1 MEIKELFEKYIFGW
15 MCRDIE
21 REIDW
26 ARKGDDG
33 GNALCAL
40 GLLAYTEFMGRFLF
54 NISYVRHP
62 LKTDKDKFNAF
73 LSYMDSEYE
82 DLVFIKKK
90 DIYNIF
96 RCGLAHE
103 YFVKRDCTIAMLN
116 STPGRLKIHVPSS
129 LLNQQQAK
137 RKFCYLK
144 KPAKCGLGI
153 AKNGGY
159 WFIVE
164 KYYEDFRNAC
174 ERLYKEPQVPRPII
188 DFYEIHPTTMSSS
201 G

>member
-1 MEIKELFEKYIFGW
+1 

-21 REIDW
+21 REIEW
-26 ARKGDDG
+26 AKKEEDG

-40 GLLAYTEFMGRFLF
+40 GLLAYTEFMGRFLSK
-54 NISYVRHP
+54 ISYVKHP

-73 LSYMDSEYE
+73 LSYMDSQYE
-82 DLVFIKKK
+82 DQIFSKKI

-116 STPGRLKIHVPSS
+116 STTGRLKIYEPSS
-129 LLNQQQAK
+129 VVGQNQAK
-137 RKFCYLK
+137 RKFCFLK
-144 KPAKCGLGI
+144 KPADCGLGV

-164 KYYEDFRNAC
+164 KFYEDFRNAC
-174 ERLYKEPQVPRPII
+174 EKLYKELLAPRPNI
-188 DFYEIHPTTMSSS
+188 DFYEIHPTIMSDS